1 MPRLENWSI
10 VSDNSNPFLAPEL
23 RNLRLQGQIYDDEK
37 GRFPDGA
44 EVSTSTIQELNLKE
58 NYAMT
63 RNTKYILGE
72 PDQDYIRYL
81 ASQGKKLE
89 DYIK

>member
-10 VSDNSNPFLAPEL
+10 GADNPFQAPECQSK
-23 RNLRLQGQIYDDEK
+23 RLHGQIYNDEN

-44 EVSTSTIQELNLKE
+44 EISTSTIQELNLKE
-58 NYAMT
+58 NYVMT

-72 PDQDYIRYL
+72 PDQDYVKFLDSI
-81 ASQGKKLE
+81 GKKLE
-89 DYIK
+89 DYINGE

>member
-1 MPRLENWSI
+1 MPRLEGWYI
-10 VSDNSNPFLAPEL
+10 TSDNSNPFQAPEL
-23 RNLRLQGQIYDDEK
+23 RKLRLEGKIYDDEK

-44 EVSTSTIQELNLKE
+44 EVSTSSIQELNLKE

-63 RNTKYILGE
+63 RNTKYILGK

-81 ASQGKKLE
+81 ASRGKKLE

>member
-10 VSDNSNPFLAPEL
+10 GVDNPYQAPEL
-23 RNLRLQGQIYDDEK
+23 QKKRLHGDIYDDEK
-37 GRFPDGA
+37 GRFPDGSS
-44 EVSTSTIQELNLKE
+44 VSTSSIQELNLKE

-63 RNTKYILGE
+63 RNTKYILGK

-89 DYIK
+89 DYTK

>member
-10 VSDNSNPFLAPEL
+10 GIDNPYQAPEL
-23 RNLRLQGQIYDDEK
+23 QKKRLFGDIYDDEK
-37 GRFPDGA
+37 GRFLDGSP
-44 EVSTSTIQELNLKE
+44 VSTSPIQELNLKE
-58 NYAMT
+58 GYAMT

-72 PDQDYIRYL
+72 PSKDYVEWL
-81 ASQGKKLE
+81 KSQSKSLE